1 MTEIGAKRIPTGEI
15 RGILKVIKHLHNSI
29 YLCECAK
36 CGAIHEVQSRLL
48 SPREIKHKCIQ
59 CHNCHE
65 GTERHGLTD
74 SRLYKIWRAMKN
86 RENNHDSARPTYK
99 GKKMCDE
106 WKNSFTKFYDWA
118 ISHGYNDNLSI
129 DRIDNNKGYSPEN
142 CRFATPTQQVRNR
155 SNTLHITYKGETKPL
170 MEWCEILNLNYNTTW
185 TRMHKYH
192 WSAEKAFTKGVI

>member
-29 YLCECAK
+29 YLC
-36 CGAIHEVQSRLL
+36 
-48 SPREIKHKCIQ
+48 
-59 CHNCHE
+59 
-65 GTERHGLTD
+65 
-74 SRLYKIWRAMKN
+74 
-86 RENNHDSARPTYK
+86 
-99 GKKMCDE
+99 E

>member
-1 MTEIGAKRIPTGEI
+1 MKKIGAKRIPTGEI
-15 RGILKVIKHLHNSI
+15 RGILKVIKHLHNNL
-29 YLCECAK
+29 YLCECVK
-36 CGAIHEVQSRLL
+36 CG
-48 SPREIKHKCIQ
+48 
-59 CHNCHE
+59 
-65 GTERHGLTD
+65 
-74 SRLYKIWRAMKN
+74 AMKN
-86 RENNHDSARPTYK
+86 RENNHDSTKPTYK

-106 WKNSFTKFYDWA
+106 WKNSFTKFYDLA

-170 MEWCEILNLNYNTTW
+170 MKWCEILNLNYNTTW